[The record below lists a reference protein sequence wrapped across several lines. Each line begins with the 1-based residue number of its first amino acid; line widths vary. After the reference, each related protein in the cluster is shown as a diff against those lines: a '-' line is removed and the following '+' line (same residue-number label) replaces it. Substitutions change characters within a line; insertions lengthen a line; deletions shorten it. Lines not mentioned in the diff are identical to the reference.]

1 MFAVELVLLENV
13 ARSGKGGG
21 QAKDGEYLGKFIFL
35 RNCKFLS
42 FVRGFNGVFLFFVV
56 YCTTFIPGTKN
67 NNRHICIN

>member
-21 QAKDGEYLGKFIFL
+21 QAKDGEYLGKFIFF

-42 FVRGFNGVFLFFVV
+42 FVRGFNGVFLFLW
-56 YCTTFIPGTKN
+56 FIVQLLSQERK
-67 NNRHICIN
+67 IIIDIFA

>member
-13 ARSGKGGG
+13 ARSEKGGG
-21 QAKDGEYLGKFIFL
+21 QAKDGEYLGKFIFF

-56 YCTTFIPGTKN
+56 YQYNFCPRN
-67 NNRHICIN
+67 ER